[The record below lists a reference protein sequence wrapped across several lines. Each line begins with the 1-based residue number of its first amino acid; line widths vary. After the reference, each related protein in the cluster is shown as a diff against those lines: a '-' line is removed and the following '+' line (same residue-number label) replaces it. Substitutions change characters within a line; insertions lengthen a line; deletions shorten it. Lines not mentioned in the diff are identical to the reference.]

1 LIRLLLVDDQALLR
15 AGLRAVLEHGGD
27 ITVVGDAAN
36 GKEALREGRELRP
49 DIFLMDLRMPVMTGT
64 EAVRAIR
71 ADPLLARTPVL
82 MLTTFDEHEDVVEAI
97 TAGANGYLLK
107 SIEADDLRRS
117 VRRAVEGEVQVA
129 PSVVEQLM
137 GRIARLSTRR
147 SSEPQLAGLTERE
160 LEILSHVGMGLS
172 NEEIGKALFLSP
184 QTARTYVSRLM
195 SKLNVRNRAQ
205 LVVLAHRAGLLDE
218 I

>member
-1 LIRLLLVDDQALLR
+1 MIRLLLVDDQALLR

-27 ITVVGDAAN
+27 ISVVGEAAN
-36 GKEALREGRELRP
+36 GKEALRVGRETRP

-64 EAVRAIR
+64 EALRAIR
-71 ADPLLARTPVL
+71 ADPLLATTPVL
-82 MLTTFDEHEDVVEAI
+82 MLTTFDEHDNVLEAVA
-97 TAGANGYLLK
+97 AGASGYLLK
-107 SIEADDLRRS
+107 SIEADDLRRA
-117 VRRAVEGEVQVA
+117 VRRAVAGEVQVA
-129 PSVVEQLM
+129 PSVVEQMM
-137 GRIARLSTRR
+137 GRIARLPTRR
-147 SSEPQLAGLTERE
+147 SRQPQLAGLTERE

-205 LVVLAHRAGLLDE
+205 LVVLAYRAGLIDE
-218 I
+218 M